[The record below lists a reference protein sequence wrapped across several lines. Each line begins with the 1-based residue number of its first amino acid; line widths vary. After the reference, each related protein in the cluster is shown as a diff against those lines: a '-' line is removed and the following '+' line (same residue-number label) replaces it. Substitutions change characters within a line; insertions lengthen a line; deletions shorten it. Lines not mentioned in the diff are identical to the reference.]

1 MSNSRAQDEFHDD
14 HDWKNVDHFYYLK
27 LNLAEELLLPKAQAG
42 DVRAIQDLLKLVSE
56 ALDNGARVN
65 KAVAS
70 FISSAFMEI
79 YKGENANQAFG
90 IARKRGG
97 KNTRFTSEKSFAIAF
112 FIEEMQ
118 EGSLEVKTQLAADK
132 FHVSYSTANNAWDKN
147 HVEARRIVELNKK
160 YFSR

>member
-1 MSNSRAQDEFHDD
+1 MAKSPVQNEFDDD
-14 HDWKNVDHFYYLK
+14 HDWNSSDKYHYLRLK
-27 LNLAEELLLPKAQAG
+27 LAEELLLPKSENG
-42 DVRAIQDLLKLVSE
+42 DVRAVQDLLKLVSE

-65 KAVAS
+65 RAVAS
-70 FISSAFMEI
+70 FLSYALMEI
-79 YKGENANQAFG
+79 YKGENADQAFG

-118 EGSLEVKTQLAADK
+118 EGTLEVKCQLAADK
-132 FHVSYSTANNAWDKN
+132 FHVSYGTANKAWDKN